1 MVDVVFIPSEYF
13 KFYKN
18 FISYSLTL
26 YYSVYSIQLL
36 HWEYSE
42 GKNPPLEKGYR
53 KPLAE

>member
-1 MVDVVFIPSEYF
+1 MVDVVFISSEYF

-42 GKNPPLEKGYR
+42 EKKSAPR
-53 KPLAE
+53 ERL